1 MTKHNSTSDLLKN
14 LIIKDIS
21 RNSSPELSKANNH
34 VKQSPIL
41 IENNKNKQK
50 IDNAKNEDDNIN
62 ENVSK

>member
-1 MTKHNSTSDLLKN
+1 
-14 LIIKDIS
+14 LILKDIS

>member
-21 RNSSPELSKANNH
+21 RNSSPELSKANNN
-34 VKQSPIL
+34 VKQSPI
-41 IENNKNKQK
+41 IINNIKNKQK

-62 ENVSK
+62 ENVFK